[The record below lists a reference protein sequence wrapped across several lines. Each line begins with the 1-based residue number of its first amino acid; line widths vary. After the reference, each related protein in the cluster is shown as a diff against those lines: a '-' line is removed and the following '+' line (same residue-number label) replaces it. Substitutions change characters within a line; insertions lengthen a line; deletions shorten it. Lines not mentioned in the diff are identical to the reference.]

1 MLSSRDG
8 YCTLVVF
15 DEILPAHHTQQH
27 TLQLQS
33 IAHHHS
39 LPLTNSSAV
48 ATPLTTPSMQA
59 VGLPAISPVTPNP
72 PPLVPAKRSAEPPL
86 TPAASVDENVLGVRT
101 AGEMLEGGSAEGA
114 PAQDEVREPPKKK
127 RKTSKASA
135 EPTSA
140 TPVFD
145 LVEPELPKIK
155 SAAAT
160 GRPGPSTVD
169 VYGEATSLQAA
180 DAADKQARKKSL
192 RFHAARIENTSARR
206 QNARSNAMGGDD
218 DIPYRERKKEKE
230 AKKGRKSDSSVHS
243 HQVHPGQP
251 SPSPSQL
258 GNPAIY
264 IGAKPKK
271 KK

>member
-127 RKTSKASA
+127 RRAALTR
-135 EPTSA
+135 
-140 TPVFD
+140 VGD
-145 LVEPELPKIK
+145 LG
-155 SAAAT
+155 S
-160 GRPGPSTVD
+160 
-169 VYGEATSLQAA
+169 
-180 DAADKQARKKSL
+180 
-192 RFHAARIENTSARR
+192 
-206 QNARSNAMGGDD
+206 
-218 DIPYRERKKEKE
+218 
-230 AKKGRKSDSSVHS
+230 
-243 HQVHPGQP
+243 
-251 SPSPSQL
+251 
-258 GNPAIY
+258 
-264 IGAKPKK
+264 
-271 KK
+271 

>member
-86 TPAASVDENVLGVRT
+86 TPAASVDENVGGRVLGEDT
-101 AGEMLEGGSAEGA
+101 AAAGA
-114 PAQDEVREPPKKK
+114 GDDAQEPPKKK
-127 RKTSKASA
+127 RRAALTR
-135 EPTSA
+135 
-140 TPVFD
+140 VGD
-145 LVEPELPKIK
+145 LG
-155 SAAAT
+155 S
-160 GRPGPSTVD
+160 
-169 VYGEATSLQAA
+169 
-180 DAADKQARKKSL
+180 
-192 RFHAARIENTSARR
+192 
-206 QNARSNAMGGDD
+206 
-218 DIPYRERKKEKE
+218 
-230 AKKGRKSDSSVHS
+230 
-243 HQVHPGQP
+243 
-251 SPSPSQL
+251 
-258 GNPAIY
+258 
-264 IGAKPKK
+264 
-271 KK
+271 